1 MTMNRKVISHVLA
14 VAGVLLM
21 SHPAYPAPALI
32 ACMTAHKEEMK
43 ALNMQIAE
51 LEKTKVAAGGPNT
64 KMGEC
69 ANRLQTLRGSALPF
83 ASDKNTV
90 DHREKISCLTVKKT
104 LLEQKCV
111 CEAKGFQFS
120 SDSAVIDNTLAAQKR
135 LADAQKAARK
145 GSLRN
150 SQEVRDIVKETSKVR
165 GCYSAQVIDILN
177 KSSAAVEKIAQ
188 AKR

>member
-1 MTMNRKVISHVLA
+1 
-14 VAGVLLM
+14 M

-135 LADAQKAARK
+135 LADAQKAARR

-150 SQEVRDIVKETSKVR
+150 SQEVRDTVKETSKVR

-177 KSSAAVEKIAQ
+177 KSSAAVEKTVQ

>member
-1 MTMNRKVISHVLA
+1 
-14 VAGVLLM
+14 
-21 SHPAYPAPALI
+21 
-32 ACMTAHKEEMK
+32 MTAHKEEMK
-43 ALNMQIAE
+43 ALTSQIAE
-51 LEKTKVAAGGPNT
+51 LEKTKVAPGGPNT
-64 KMGEC
+64 KHGRVRDTGC
-69 ANRLQTLRGSALPF
+69 RRIRGSALPL

-120 SDSAVIDNTLAAQKR
+120 SDPAVIDNTLAAQKR

-150 SQEVRDIVKETSKVR
+150 SQEVRDIVKETSR
-165 GCYSAQVIDILN
+165 
-177 KSSAAVEKIAQ
+177 SAAAT
-188 AKR
+188 APR